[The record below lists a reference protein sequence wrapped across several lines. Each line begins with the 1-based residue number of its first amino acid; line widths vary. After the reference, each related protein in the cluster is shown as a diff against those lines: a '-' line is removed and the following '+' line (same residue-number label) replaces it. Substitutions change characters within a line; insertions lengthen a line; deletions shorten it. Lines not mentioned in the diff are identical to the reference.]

1 MRRFIE
7 GADRSQVTL
16 FPEALEDWIDED
28 NPVRVI
34 DVFVDG
40 LGLGELGFGGVEP
53 EATGR
58 PSYHPSVL
66 LKLYIYGYLN
76 RVQSSRRLEREAGRN
91 VEVMWLLG
99 RLTPDHKTIA
109 DFRKDNG
116 MALRRVCARF
126 VELCRKMGLLTTAS
140 VAIDG
145 SKFKAV
151 NNRDKNFTRAKVERR
166 RAQLEES
173 VARYLSQL
181 DTADRQEPTEA
192 LTMKVAR
199 LNDKLA
205 KLKEEMNKLAA
216 YEKQMLA
223 SPDQQV
229 SLTDP
234 DSRSMATS
242 GRGSGV
248 VGYNVQVAVD
258 TEHHLIVTH
267 EVTTSGS
274 DRAQLA
280 NVAKQAKA
288 VLQAETLE
296 AVADRGY
303 FSSPE
308 ILACHQAGITVTL
321 PKPLTSGAKS
331 DGRFGKQDFVYLP
344 EEDVYRCPAGAR
356 LPYRYTNEEAGKV
369 LRRYW
374 TTACATCSLKSQCT
388 TGPERRITRWEHEHL
403 LDIVQQRLDACQ
415 PARHASASRDSRAS
429 VRHDE
434 GTHGRNALPDQDAA
448 ESRRRDGALGPC
460 LQSDARHQYRRH
472 QAAHGGNRGLT
483 RLDCG
488 LSDSKSCVR
497 TVE

>member
-1 MRRFIE
+1 MKRFVA
-7 GADRSQVTL
+7 GPDRGQSTL
-16 FPEALEDWIDED
+16 LPECLDDFIGES

-34 DVFVDG
+34 DVFVDA
-40 LGLGELGFGGVEP
+40 LDLAEMGFDGVDP
-53 EATGR
+53 AATGR
-58 PSYHPSVL
+58 PAYHPSLL

-91 VEVMWLLG
+91 VELMWLLS
-99 RLTPDHKTIA
+99 RLAPDHKTIA
-109 DFRKDNG
+109 DFRKDNSL
-116 MALRRVCARF
+116 ALRRVCARF
-126 VELCRKMGLLTTAS
+126 IELCRDMGLLTTTS

-151 NNRDKNFTRAKVERR
+151 NNRDKNFTSAKVERR

-192 LTMKVAR
+192 LAVKVTR
-199 LNDKLA
+199 LKEKLT
-205 KLKEEMNKLAA
+205 KLKEEMGKLAG
-216 YEKQMLA
+216 YEKQMRA
-223 SPDQQV
+223 SPDQQI

-267 EVTTSGS
+267 EVTNSGS

-280 NVAKQAKA
+280 NIAKQAKA
-288 VLQAETLE
+288 VLKAETIE
-296 AVADRGY
+296 VVADRGY

-308 ILACHQAGITVTL
+308 ILECHEAGITVTL

-331 DGRFGKQDFVYLP
+331 EGRFGKQDFVYLP
-344 EEDVYRCPAGAR
+344 EEDVYRCPAGER
-356 LPYRYTNEEAGKV
+356 LPYRYTNEEDGKT

-374 TTACATCSLKSQCT
+374 TTACSNCSLKSQCT
-388 TGPERRITRWEHEHL
+388 TGPQRRITRWEHEHL
-403 LDIVQQRLDACQ
+403 LEAVQQRLDANPQ
-415 PARHASASRDSRAS
+415 AMRQRRETVEHPFGTIKARMGATHFLTKTLPKVATEMALS
-429 VRHDE
+429 VLAYNLTRVMNIV
-434 GTHGRNALPDQDAA
+434 GIKPLI
-448 ESRRRDGALGPC
+448 GAL
-460 LQSDARHQYRRH
+460 
-472 QAAHGGNRGLT
+472 AA
-483 RLDCG
+483 
-488 LSDSKSCVR
+488 
-497 TVE
+497 